1 MKNFRDVFGRYLPT
15 LNPAYNRESAYV
27 ADVDHLKRFWDYFW
41 EYPLPESDDDGII
54 PAGCM
59 AAAFAVSH
67 AQTPMHAFLAW
78 LSLECDAKMRQAA
91 FEDLH
96 DYAALCESSGDA
108 VDLCMVNDAY
118 NLLMRLVDEGFKIPA
133 DIVVDVMD
141 SYRSFKPAHR
151 YGAMEVNYLGH
162 WYTLWELGKDCSHP
176 GMRIQRYKNAEL
188 REAWEEGAKRA
199 QAEIDGPLSVSQIN
213 GFTRVSS
220 RGYDIKIRR
229 LETEQD
235 DKVFFVIDAKNYG
248 EDMDPKE
255 FGVGPVPFVV
265 TYSGHDK
272 LYYISKPVDK
282 PTTYRC
288 YIYGTGQEIE
298 FTI

>member
-1 MKNFRDVFGRYLPT
+1 MKNFRDVFSKYLPT
-15 LNPAYNRESAYV
+15 SNADYNREAAYV
-27 ADVDHLKRFWDYFW
+27 AEIPGLKKFWDYFW
-41 EYPLPESDDDGII
+41 SYELPTSEEDGII
-54 PAGCM
+54 AAGCT

-78 LSLECDAKMRQAA
+78 LSLECGAAKMYDVYA
-91 FEDLH
+91 ELH
-96 DYAALCESSGDA
+96 DYAAFCESSGDA

-118 NLLMRLVDEGFKIPA
+118 NLMMRLVDEGFKIPA

-141 SYRSFKPAHR
+141 SFRSFKPSHR
-151 YGAMEVNYLGH
+151 YNTNELDYIGH
-162 WYTLWELGKDCSHP
+162 WYTLWELGRDCSHP
-176 GMRIQRYKNAEL
+176 GMRLKRYKTAEL
-188 REAWEEGAKRA
+188 REAWETGAKRA
-199 QAEIDGPLSVSQIN
+199 QAEITGPLQVDHVN
-213 GFTRVSS
+213 GFTRIFS

-229 LETEQD
+229 LEHEQD

-255 FGVGPVPFVV
+255 FGVGPAPFVV

-272 LYYISKPVDK
+272 LYYISKPVDR
-282 PTTYRC
+282 PTAYRC